1 MACQF
6 WLTHC
11 CTQGTWQ
18 GCEWIS
24 TSLSSQASHNLLLG
38 PHSTKRA
45 VLFYCTPQVM
55 PCMEM
60 LHLIAC
66 VCKGH
71 LSGQQ
76 LKLCFQRLLPIGLV
90 WGMISNQIPLEP
102 YDPIDIMLM
111 TVISMSLPRAFS
123 FSKQQSAN
131 DCLGDAFSSVSTA
144 VGGDTCWFA
153 FCLSSDIF
161 LCAWAG
167 SLSRLPFRCFSS
179 LRSFVTA
186 FNLKLVI

>member
-1 MACQF
+1 MLNSLLLWRICNWRLFGEWHVMRLSISHCWWLFMACQF

-11 CTQGTWQ
+11 CTQGTLQ

-45 VLFYCTPQVM
+45 VLFYCTPQMM
-55 PCMEM
+55 PCMEI

-90 WGMISNQIPLEP
+90 WGMITNQIPFEP
-102 YDPIDIMLM
+102 YDPIDIMLVTLWSPWVCQGHFLFPSNSQQM
-111 TVISMSLPRAFS
+111 TV
-123 FSKQQSAN
+123 
-131 DCLGDAFSSVSTA
+131 
-144 VGGDTCWFA
+144 
-153 FCLSSDIF
+153 
-161 LCAWAG
+161 
-167 SLSRLPFRCFSS
+167 
-179 LRSFVTA
+179 
-186 FNLKLVI
+186 